1 MHMGEQMQQ
10 PDLVRNKPVW
20 SVLSCDS
27 SSGQLT
33 QRVITHKKMETYN
46 GEMHENKSKM
56 GNQLNI
62 SSRFNTVVFV
72 CKVLCVIIRSI
83 NTNI

>member
-1 MHMGEQMQQ
+1 MQQ
-10 PDLVRNKPVW
+10 PDLLRNKPVW

-33 QRVITHKKMETYN
+33 QSVITHKKMETYN

>member
-1 MHMGEQMQQ
+1 MQQ
-10 PDLVRNKPVW
+10 PDLLRNKPVW

-33 QRVITHKKMETYN
+33 QSVITHKKKMETYN
-46 GEMHENKSKM
+46 GETHENKSKM

-72 CKVLCVIIRSI
+72 CKVLCVIIRNI